1 MCVCVC
7 VDFLR
12 DSGTFSFY
20 HVGMLQNC
28 RVLYSLYS
36 FARENLSTKQMPPWM
51 TGSALDAVSSKPC
64 GRCWRPASMDA
75 SGAGLHR
82 ATGPTD
88 WKCSNFLWK
97 QNEHIKSPVEACRIF
112 IWTRHCFVA
121 LPISQSK
128 IRLKQAMISPTARCS
143 SFKFSPTRCLL
154 FPFFFLPP
162 SASFS
167 LSSFLAAVFPEQRR
181 IVAPPATT
189 SDDNSADQFRP
200 PLRAGG
206 DVELPVRKTENCAK
220 LQCTVIEIKLE
231 RSL

>member
-1 MCVCVC
+1 MCW
-7 VDFLR
+7 FPKGLR
-12 DSGTFSFY
+12 DFQFY

-28 RVLYSLYS
+28 RILYSLYS
-36 FARENLSTKQMPPWM
+36 LCQGKFTNKTSATLNDRLSSRRSFFKTLR
-51 TGSALDAVSSKPC
+51 TLLAAC
-64 GRCWRPASMDA
+64 IHDA

-97 QNEHIKSPVEACRIF
+97 QNEHIKSPVEACRIL

-167 LSSFLAAVFPEQRR
+167 LSSFLAAVFPQQRR

-189 SDDNSADQFRP
+189 SDVNSADQFRP

-220 LQCTVIEIKLE
+220 LQCIEIKLE